1 MLSSPYSFSE
11 PMSTAAG
18 FSPEII
24 FVSAKRIFRYSPET
38 YGASPLRWATGIVSS
53 PQGVVRGFPGA
64 SISLG
69 CPNKSIAPFSF
80 PRYLSRSSNL
90 SYVKP
95 RTAPRIVPFVLGDH
109 PAVAIVSVALTG
121 ARILPVAGPRVQLL
135 AIVQGSRCTFESPNS
150 LNRSSVQWLARSSC
164 GEPVSRG
171 PIRSVRYF
179 MLDFSSAWSDFTCS
193 SIFVSISTIGS
204 GFGASAFAASA
215 EGRYGRG
222 RRGNISC
229 SCAVLYAHAASTC
242 APSFRSSFH
251 TLSNVSDWLW
261 CVLLYSAPS

>member
-11 PMSTAAG
+11 PTSTAVG
-18 FSPEII
+18 FSSEII
-24 FVSAKRIFRYSPET
+24 FVIAMRIFRYAPET
-38 YGASPLRWATGIVSS
+38 YGASPLGWAMGIVSS
-53 PQGVVRGFPGA
+53 PQGVIIGFPGA

-69 CPNKSIAPFSF
+69 CPNRIIVPFSF
-80 PRYLSRSSNL
+80 PRYLSKSSNL
-90 SYVKP
+90 SYAKP
-95 RTAPRIVPFVLGDH
+95 RTAPRIVSFVLGDH
-109 PAVAIVSVALTG
+109 PAVAIVSVASFG
-121 ARILPVAGPRVQLL
+121 ERIRPVANPRVQLF
-135 AIVQGSRCTFESPNS
+135 AIVQGSRCAFESPNS

-171 PIRSVRYF
+171 PMRSVRYF
-179 MLDFSSAWSDFTCS
+179 KLDFSSAWSDFTCS
-193 SIFVSISTIGS
+193 RIFVSISTIGS

-222 RRGNISC
+222 RRGNISGN
-229 SCAVLYAHAASTC
+229 CAVLYAHAASTC

-261 CVLLYSAPS
+261 CVLPYSAPS